1 VQKSGMTIV
10 GSAVL
15 IAIGLIVSVAGEQI
29 IVAGFSQE
37 SGKVNSSQ
45 ILSISVE
52 FDSQDTSIGI
62 FAVQIMEFKDNTF
75 SAKILD
81 PFDSEI
87 ISQSI
92 MKKTIENKFDIFE
105 TGEYKLI
112 IESTSNEESIVF
124 ATIGPLPDASKLLL
138 RPISMIILVSG
149 MVGLVVVGI
158 YGVINRRRSI

>member
-1 VQKSGMTIV
+1 MTIV

-52 FDSQDTSIGI
+52 FDSQDTPIGI

-92 MKKTIENKFDIFE
+92 MKKTTENKFDIFE

-112 IESTSNEESIVF
+112 IESNSNEEYIVF

-158 YGVINRRRSI
+158 YGIINRRRSI